1 MATYV
6 LVSGKNWAL
15 LAISSCW
22 SEMDNS
28 FHESSIE
35 SNNLKNKLLVGI
47 LYWSRA
53 ESQPKKFAKNTDYRY
68 TYNIYLYYRTDD

>member
-1 MATYV
+1 
-6 LVSGKNWAL
+6 
-15 LAISSCW
+15 
-22 SEMDNS
+22 MDNS